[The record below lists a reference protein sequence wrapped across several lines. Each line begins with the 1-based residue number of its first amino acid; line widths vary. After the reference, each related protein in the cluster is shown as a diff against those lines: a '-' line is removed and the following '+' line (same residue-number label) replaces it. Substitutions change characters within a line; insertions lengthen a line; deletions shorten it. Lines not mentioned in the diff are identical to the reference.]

1 VKNREVDMQA
11 YVLINLS
18 TTNVADA
25 LKKIRGADGVKY
37 AHLVTGLHDIVAFIE
52 ADSLKGLR
60 DVIVNGLLSIPDVS
74 KTITMIVVD
83 GE

>member
-1 VKNREVDMQA
+1 MQA
-11 YVLINLS
+11 YVLINLN
-18 TTNVADA
+18 TTKIGEA
-25 LKKIRGADGVKY
+25 LGKIRGVTGVKY
-37 AHLVTGLHDIVAFIE
+37 AHLVTGLHDVVAFIE

-60 DVIVNGLLSIPDVS
+60 DVIVNGLLAIPDVG